1 MSTIDDVMPARLMVA
16 APAKAR
22 EPVRFAL
29 LERVATMLWFAVLAV
44 IYLRVVISA
53 VQTAMHHGT
62 GLLGWSPVLS
72 FTCSGMFYAILGWLM
87 MQRPAPIAQ
96 ARGFW
101 PIVIAFLGTY
111 AVWLMPLLPGAA
123 PTPITAAIAAVCIC
137 TGSVLIIICIT
148 HLGRSFSISPQARI
162 LVTSGPYRLVR
173 HPLYLAEELAVIG
186 VLLQFVWWAALV
198 FFAAH
203 LAFQLRRMLY
213 EEDILGRTFPE
224 YADYARRTA
233 RLIPG
238 LW

>member
-1 MSTIDDVMPARLMVA
+1 MSAIEDVIPASLMLTRPV
-16 APAKAR
+16 KTR

-29 LERVATMLWFAVLAV
+29 LERVATMLWFALLAV
-44 IYLRVVISA
+44 IYLRVVVAA

-87 MQRPAPIAQ
+87 MQRPAPVAR
-96 ARGFW
+96 ARGLW
-101 PIVIAFLGTY
+101 PTVIAFLGTY
-111 AVWLMPLLPGAA
+111 AVWLMPLLPAAA
-123 PTPITAAIAAVCIC
+123 PMPITAAIAAVCIC

-148 HLGRSFSISPQARI
+148 HLGRSFSIAPQARI
-162 LVTSGPYRLVR
+162 LVTSGPYQIVR

-186 VLLQFVWWAALV
+186 VLMQFVWWAALL

-203 LAFQLRRMLY
+203 LAFQVRRMLY
-213 EEDILGRTFPE
+213 EEGVLGETFPE
-224 YADYARRTA
+224 YANYARRTA